1 MVLNIG
7 QHGLGVGRGVLI
19 ADGSLAFTCDQDS
32 NGSTHT
38 YPRASDPASGQS
50 LAITAVG
57 STQHTVTNAVYTAS
71 NGRLVLTSAGHGFAN
86 GDYIKVADGS
96 LTFTCDLD
104 GNTAQKAYPRAN
116 YDYPSGRWLQI
127 SNVTTDTFEINVG
140 NSSYTGDHTF
150 VSATANGISRQTGTI
165 TVNVGA
171 AGSASG
177 STHTFVSATADAV
190 SHSPQSAHIRKC
202 CY

>member
-1 MVLNIG
+1 MHILVL
-7 QHGLGVGRGVLI
+7 LI
-19 ADGSLAFTCDQDS
+19 LHLVNLS
-32 NGSTHT
+32 
-38 YPRASDPASGQS
+38 
-50 LAITAVG
+50 ITAVG

-150 VSATANGISRQTGTI
+150 VSATANGIERQDWNI
-165 TVNVGA
+165 
-171 AGSASG
+171 
-177 STHTFVSATADAV
+177 HCQCRCWWICIWFCTF
-190 SHSPQSAHIRKC
+190 RKC
-202 CY
+202 SCWVSNTCSTICTHICKCYY